1 MDRQVGPLNVN
12 SSGMLTWVERT
23 DPMGRII
30 EAQDETGKVLGVVSS
45 PYHSDQRVQNHFT
58 TWICVTAPCDGER
71 VVRAR
76 DAVEA
81 KNMLA
86 NHIQGEHGAS

>member
-1 MDRQVGPLNVN
+1 
-12 SSGMLTWVERT
+12 
-23 DPMGRII
+23 MGRII

-45 PYHSDQRVQNHFT
+45 PYHRDQRVHNHFP

-86 NHIQGEHGAS
+86 NHIQGEHGGS